1 MGGRLSPGAMA
12 LPLPAAQHSWL
23 FAGARMTLPRTGFRV
38 FRGEADSTGSEAP
51 EGTLLA
57 PAAAE
62 ERAPDLIAACVRGD
76 EAAREEFVVQYD
88 GLIRYAMLIVLR
100 QRGVALSREE
110 LDDLH
115 QVVLASFFERSCRR
129 LQMYEGRNRASFAT
143 FVRVCAARQTL
154 DYLRQRR
161 RHPPAIE
168 EAELAREPG
177 GSLVEHAD
185 PGAGPEEA
193 TSARQTLL
201 QVKGIVDSLPS
212 REQLLV
218 RLHFV
223 EDMDI
228 PTVARTLGIS
238 ENAAHVLKSRIR
250 AKLRAAL
257 EPSSDG

>member
-12 LPLPAAQHSWL
+12 LPLPAAPCSWP
-23 FAGARMTLPRTGFRV
+23 FAGAGMTLPRTGVRV
-38 FRGEADSTGSEAP
+38 FRREADPGCETP

-57 PAAAE
+57 PPAAE

-76 EAAREEFVVQYD
+76 AAAREEFVVQYD

-100 QRGVALSREE
+100 QRGVILSREE

-115 QVVLASFFERSCRR
+115 QVVLASFFERICRR

-143 FVRVCAARQTL
+143 FVRVCATRQTL
-154 DYLRQRR
+154 DHLRQRR

-177 GSLVEHAD
+177 ASLAEHAD
-185 PGAGPEEA
+185 PRAGPEEA
-193 TSARQTLL
+193 TSTRQTLL
-201 QVKGIVDSLPS
+201 QVKEIVASLPS

-223 EDMDI
+223 DGIDI
-228 PTVARTLGIS
+228 PAVARALAIS

-257 EPSSDG
+257 EPVSDG

>member
-1 MGGRLSPGAMA
+1 
-12 LPLPAAQHSWL
+12 
-23 FAGARMTLPRTGFRV
+23 MTLPRTGVRV
-38 FRGEADSTGSEAP
+38 FRREADSTGSEAP

-62 ERAPDLIAACVRGD
+62 ERAPDLIVACARGD
-76 EAAREEFVVQYD
+76 EAAREEFVAQYD
-88 GLIRYAMLIVLR
+88 GLIRYAMLMVLR
-100 QRGVALSREE
+100 QRGVVLSREE

-177 GSLVEHAD
+177 ASLGEHAD
-185 PGAGPEEA
+185 PGVGPEEA
-193 TSARQTLL
+193 TSTRQTLL
-201 QVKGIVDSLPS
+201 QVKEVVDSLPS

-223 EDMDI
+223 EGMDI
-228 PTVARTLGIS
+228 PAVARTLGIS

-257 EPSSDG
+257 EPASDG

>member
-1 MGGRLSPGAMA
+1 
-12 LPLPAAQHSWL
+12 
-23 FAGARMTLPRTGFRV
+23 MTLPRTGVRV
-38 FRGEADSTGSEAP
+38 FRREADSTGSEAP

-57 PAAAE
+57 PAPAE

-88 GLIRYAMLIVLR
+88 GPNPLCDAHRAPPARVVPA
-100 QRGVALSREE
+100 RGT
-110 LDDLH
+110 DDLH
-115 QVVLASFFERSCRR
+115 QAVLASFFERSCRR

-154 DYLRQRR
+154 DHLRQRR

-177 GSLVEHAD
+177 ASLVEHAD
-185 PGAGPEEA
+185 PGVGPEEV
-193 TSARQTLL
+193 TSTRQTLL
-201 QVKGIVDSLPS
+201 QVKEIVDSLPS

-228 PTVARTLGIS
+228 PAVARTLGIS

-257 EPSSDG
+257 EPASDG